1 MHFPLGIALAMAAAC
16 GDFDETNICFLW
28 FILAIPIEESVF
40 IHSNEGR
47 LVSFAVL
54 ASMMW
59 CILNLE

>member
-40 IHSNEGR
+40 IHPQEGR
-47 LVSFAVL
+47 LV
-54 ASMMW
+54 
-59 CILNLE
+59 